1 MAKKKQESVL
11 KGSSLWGI
19 LLFAILIFVDQLTKA
34 AAEVYFNSTGAREK
48 IDIIPGWIFLELEHN
63 PGIAYGIGSNA
74 SPMLKLGVIAFT
86 AIMMAVL
93 AVLYFKL
100 DKRRSFLRTS
110 LVLVVA
116 GGVGNLIDR
125 LYYKVWQ
132 ADCAYGVRDMVNLSR
147 FGFAVCNFAD
157 FFISIGA
164 VMLVLSFLFFDKDAL
179 LPTGKKY
186 KELSKESEMVAAE
199 KKNKKTDKA
208 QNATDGDK

>member
-1 MAKKKQESVL
+1 
-11 KGSSLWGI
+11 
-19 LLFAILIFVDQLTKA
+19 
-34 AAEVYFNSTGAREK
+34 
-48 IDIIPGWIFLELEHN
+48 
-63 PGIAYGIGSNA
+63 
-74 SPMLKLGVIAFT
+74 
-86 AIMMAVL
+86 
-93 AVLYFKL
+93 
-100 DKRRSFLRTS
+100 
-110 LVLVVA
+110 VA

-179 LPTGKKY
+179 FPTGKKY
-186 KELSKESEMVAAE
+186 KELSKESEMEAAE